1 MRVASLLLF
10 LAVAPSASAAC
21 GQSAPL
27 TVLGWTAA
35 AKSEATTKY
44 SLEISSTLKKPARMV
59 SGYITFSD
67 ALGKDMGAFEIP
79 RDGAVPANS
88 KFALDIDVGSLVV
101 PRILKVNKSDVIV
114 EACVEGVVY
123 EDGTKEEFK

>member
-1 MRVASLLLF
+1 MRLASLLLF
-10 LAVAPSASAAC
+10 LAAAPSASAAC
-21 GQSAPL
+21 GQGAPL
-27 TVLGWTAA
+27 VVLGWTAA
-35 AKSEATTKY
+35 AKGEATTQY
-44 SLEISSTLKKPARMV
+44 SLEISSSLKKPARMV
-59 SGYITFSD
+59 SGYVTFRD

-79 RDGAVPANS
+79 RDDAVPANS

-101 PRILKVNKSDVIV
+101 PRILTINKADVVV